1 MYLKYVQIR
10 NFKNL
15 SNAKF
20 EFDKGANTI
29 IGENDSGKTNA
40 MQAIRILLDSDFYYN
55 VKRLKE
61 TDFSNHLGDWKGHW
75 IIISAFFEEITS
87 EDETNEIVSG
97 MVPEKEDESF
107 LKSYIRCSDK
117 NYGTVTLFIRPT
129 FDIRKKLAEASNKTE
144 FDEIRSKI
152 TLFDYEFYYTSR
164 SQIDFLDDDRYKLL
178 VGDFENAKYATPIE
192 DDSSVLGT
200 KINMLDVWKYISV
213 SYIDA
218 LRDVEAELK
227 KPKNPL
233 RRTFDA
239 IQSDISDMDK
249 QEIVKK
255 IQELNKVISNI
266 SQISN
271 IGNNVNDKLNE
282 IVGLVYSPN
291 IEIESRLKA
300 DIQSLA
306 KYLSVIPSGF
316 DNIDFLGLGHL
327 NILYIALKLIEFD
340 YRKEHQILNIMIVE
354 EPEAHV
360 HTHIQRTLFEN
371 LKLSKDYTQ
380 VIMTTHS
387 THLSEVSE
395 IKKVNVLKADTNFS
409 TVMKP
414 TTQLDVFGNQKLNIK
429 DLSLTECL
437 ERYLDSKR
445 SVLLFSK
452 GVILVEGD
460 AEEIMLPNL
469 IKTAFGVSL
478 DELGIGVINIGS
490 VSFEYIASIFDDL
503 RIQRHCAIVTDSDT
517 YLENA
522 SKSSKDAEVLGLSR
536 KEKLD
541 GLFNDNKWVKSFYS
555 KYTFEVDFAEHEINR
570 NYIEKII
577 NEHFSYEKTIEKH
590 INKLNGTDSERYDS
604 VLTIAKE
611 IGKGWFSVLLSKT
624 IDNNVIIPDYL
635 LDAVAYSCQDIINKQ
650 IIEKIS
656 IYVLQNFKGTEEDFS
671 DTIAECYR
679 TLPTENNFIRFLEFL
694 KEYKS

>member
-1 MYLKYVQIR
+1 MYLKYIQIR
-10 NFKNL
+10 NYKNL
-15 SNAKF
+15 YNAKF
-20 EFDKGANTI
+20 EFSKGANTI

-61 TDFSNHLGDWKGHW
+61 TDFSNQLGDWKGHW
-75 IIISAFFEEITS
+75 IIISAFFDEITS
-87 EDETNEIVSG
+87 DDKTNEIVKG
-97 MVPEKEDESF
+97 MIPENENEEF
-107 LKSYIRCSDK
+107 LKAYIRCVDK
-117 NYGTVTLFIRPT
+117 NYGTVTLFIRPI
-129 FDIRKKLAEASNKTE
+129 FDIRKKLAEASNKIE

-164 SQIDFLDDDRYKLL
+164 SQVDFLDDDNYNLI
-178 VGDFENAKYATPIE
+178 VGDFDNAKYVTPIE
-192 DDSSVLGT
+192 DDFSLLGT
-200 KINMLDVWKYISV
+200 KINMLDVWKYVSV

-233 RRTFDA
+233 RRAFDA
-239 IQSDISDMDK
+239 IESDISDMDK

-271 IGNNVNDKLNE
+271 IGYNVNYKLNE

-291 IEIESRLKA
+291 LEIESRLKA

-387 THLSEVSE
+387 THISEVSE
-395 IKKVNVLKADTNFS
+395 IKRINVLKASNNFS
-409 TVMKP
+409 IVMKP
-414 TTQLDVFGNQKLNIK
+414 TTQLDVFGNQKLNLK
-429 DLSLTECL
+429 YLSLTECL

-445 SVLLFSK
+445 TVLLFSK

-469 IKTAFGVSL
+469 IKTAFGVTL

-522 SKSSKDAEVLGLSR
+522 SKSSKSAEVLGLSR
-536 KEKLD
+536 KEKLTR
-541 GLFNDNKWVKSFYS
+541 LFNENKWVKSFYA
-555 KYTFEVDFAEHEINR
+555 KYTFEVDFSEYKTNR

-577 NEHFSYEKTIEKH
+577 NEHYCYKKTIKNH
-590 INKLNGTDSERYDS
+590 INELNGTDSERYDS
-604 VLTIAKE
+604 VMSIAEE
-611 IGKGWFSVLLSKT
+611 IGKGWYSVILSKN
-624 IDNNVIIPDYL
+624 IDNSVIIPDYL
-635 LDAVAYSCQDIINKQ
+635 LDAIAYSCQDIINKQ

-656 IYVLQNFKGTEEDFS
+656 IFVLQKYKGTEEDVS
-671 DTIAECYR
+671 DALAECYSI
-679 TLPTENNFIRFLEFL
+679 LPTENNFIRFLNFL
-694 KEYKS
+694 KEYKN